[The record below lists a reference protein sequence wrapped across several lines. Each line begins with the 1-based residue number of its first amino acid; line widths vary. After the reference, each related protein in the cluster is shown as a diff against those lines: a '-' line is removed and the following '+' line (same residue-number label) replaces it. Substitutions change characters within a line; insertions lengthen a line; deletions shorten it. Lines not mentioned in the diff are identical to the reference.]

1 MIEEGCI
8 STSAVYDDGI
18 ASIELIKLSGS
29 LSKNNMIGVID
40 CIYLSKLRRTVSPF
54 PPQLKKR
61 GSIHPY
67 RTRKEMRLDRNMGEG
82 CKQIRGNKASEAMK
96 ETIKTVM
103 KVAKQRLI
111 IVI

>member
-1 MIEEGCI
+1 
-8 STSAVYDDGI
+8 
-18 ASIELIKLSGS
+18 
-29 LSKNNMIGVID
+29 
-40 CIYLSKLRRTVSPF
+40 
-54 PPQLKKR
+54 
-61 GSIHPY
+61 
-67 RTRKEMRLDRNMGEG
+67 MRLDRNMGEG